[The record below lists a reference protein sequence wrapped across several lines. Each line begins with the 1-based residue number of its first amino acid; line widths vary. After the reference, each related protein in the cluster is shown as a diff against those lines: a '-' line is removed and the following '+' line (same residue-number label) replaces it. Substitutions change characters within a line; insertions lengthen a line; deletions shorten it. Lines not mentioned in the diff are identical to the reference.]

1 MACGNELLRGTV
13 ILPLPVWGLYDP
25 NQEVANRPMLSQF
38 TSSGFWDRKIRI
50 GILVLATFIAMC

>member
-1 MACGNELLRGTV
+1 MARGNELSKETV
-13 ILPLPVWGLYDP
+13 KLPLPVWDLYDP
-25 NQEVANRPMLSQF
+25 DQKVAQRPMLDQL